1 MIVTKVYPDAHEQ
14 DFIDFM
20 FSEEGKAIVG
30 QKQYPLK
37 ETGKVQH
44 GKGRESR

>member
-30 QKQYPLK
+30 QEAIPI
-37 ETGKVQH
+37 E
-44 GKGRESR
+44 RNR